1 MVIRLDLTF
10 LMFFYTAHAPA
21 DYISQCALR
30 LSTPYGP
37 IDFDVDVNN
46 VNPDSRTTYANDV
59 KISNF
64 AAGTAAI
71 LDITIPIGPSSNFTR
86 PISYVNDVKVLRR
99 PGVRS

>member
-1 MVIRLDLTF
+1 MEMRLDLK
-10 LMFFYTAHAPA
+10 FFDTAHAPG

-46 VNPDSRTTYANDV
+46 VTPDSRTTYANDV
-59 KISNF
+59 KNLNV

-71 LDITIPIGPSSNFTR
+71 L
-86 PISYVNDVKVLRR
+86 
-99 PGVRS
+99 

>member
-1 MVIRLDLTF
+1 M
-10 LMFFYTAHAPA
+10 HAPSA
-21 DYISQCALR
+21 YISQCALR

-71 LDITIPIGPSSNFTR
+71 LDITIPLEPSSNFTR
-86 PISYVNDVKVLRR
+86 PISYVNGVKVLRR
-99 PGVRS
+99 PCVRS